1 MAITPSKKSPSLEG
15 RAAAAAAR
23 RLAAEQA
30 AATRAA
36 LLAAEAARLARHA
49 TGIFGFS
56 TFIAGGLQ
64 ALAATRRGGLSAA
77 AEGQFRTAHV
87 GGTVH
92 AALLLGLVGA
102 LRELRGLRDAADVRA
117 LVSAAALMGWGN
129 SVGYTVGAL
138 LGKRGLEPRADGNIS
153 PFSLF
158 CAAIAGLARTLQLLW
173 KGCTGAGAGAG
184 AAAAPAGG
192 GSAGGGSA
200 AGEECEVVD

>member
-64 ALAATRRGGLSAA
+64 ALAATRRGGLSNHPA
-77 AEGQFRTAHV
+77 AEAQFRTAHV

-138 LGKRGLEPRADGNIS
+138 LGKRGLEPRPDGNLV

-173 KGCTGAGAGAG
+173 KGCAGAGAG
-184 AAAAPAGG
+184 AAPAGG
-192 GSAGGGSA
+192 GVDDGSA